1 MEDTPLFVSD
11 GIPEAQAE
19 EELQALTIEDFSIGD
34 FASIGLTVGGSA
46 LLVSALVISVLSILR
61 SR

>member
-11 GIPEAQAE
+11 SIPEAQAD
-19 EELQALTIEDFSIGD
+19 EELQALTVEDFSIGD